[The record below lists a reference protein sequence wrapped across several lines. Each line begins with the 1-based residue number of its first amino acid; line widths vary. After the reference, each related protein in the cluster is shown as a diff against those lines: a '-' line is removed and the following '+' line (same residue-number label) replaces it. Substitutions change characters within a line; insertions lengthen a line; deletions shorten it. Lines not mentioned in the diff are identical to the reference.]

1 MDGQALSMDST
12 VQQFKSELCEAL
24 SRELEV
30 ARRKMVEENTHK
42 FVSGIKTSSS
52 EGSFLYE
59 FEDLQGFPPDEGVTV
74 NFAVRDKGATG
85 RYLGCVDSKFILEL
99 DEDLGEVIEEGTATS
114 DPLFLLQK
122 QIELLEKDPPYSS
135 SVALASVGIGSLP
148 SVVKIDLDQR
158 LAIDLNQEQ
167 QSVLEV
173 VGKSSVS
180 YIWGPPGTGK
190 TTTLGS
196 VVAALAEAGKRVLL
210 VSNTNLALDTALE
223 KCADRSSLVK
233 QLPEGHMLRLGRMV
247 KAELQEKYADK
258 IELDLVYEYQ
268 AKPLVLERTEAI
280 REKARLEKSIED
292 QENKAK
298 ESEKHKLLAAAPEV
312 LREERERISRE
323 ISSFKKD
330 KKLIRTRL
338 VQLEDELKTS
348 ESKTGIGRLLSGNR
362 KPGQIRIDLDSEHRK
377 DGQLTKSLDKKQDR
391 VAEIDRLLPEA
402 EKDAKDSRRWLETN
416 ESGISSRESL
426 AVSKAQ
432 VSKVAERVKAI
443 DEELKN
449 LRKKIVKSARV
460 IACTAYRPLLDRDI
474 AEERFDCV
482 VVDEVS
488 MMPLPLY
495 FSSAYRATE
504 RVIVAGDFRQLPPVI
519 KLQGRG
525 ASQEKDEELRKVLAS
540 NPFTLTVMKSGS
552 VSGQGT
558 NALVALS
565 DQYRMREAISEV
577 ISNNFYPEHKLK
589 AVNNRTDKST
599 PWGNET
605 FIVFDTS
612 NIGSESGPVNGHSQR
627 NIKHGL
633 VVQALC
639 MALFEDGWDLD
650 GTSEKSLGVVS
661 PYKTQAKFIEQLIGA
676 GREGFMKGG
685 ISTVHRFQG
694 NERDLMIIDLT
705 KVTSPS
711 SPSLGQFLGVQDPLA
726 PTNAM
731 WNVAISRARQHVIFV
746 ADMQSISRDP
756 KALISRIIAS
766 VDVSDLRVVDAAS
779 ILDLSSLQSRIPK
792 ESKGSIAWHST
803 DGFYRQFAK
812 DLAQARE
819 GVMIVS
825 PFTAEPAINRWIQS
839 FRDLI
844 AKNVKI
850 AVFTKPPEEK
860 LDSADALQM
869 HDLLEEVVGPL
880 QIVPKMHE
888 KLAVIDNEIAW
899 VGSLNILSHGSASEI
914 MLRIQSPD
922 FATSLSKE
930 YLSFQ
935 NRRER
940 GSKSGVQTKSLQKG
954 SPCRRMGCGG
964 TIVEVP
970 AGISKRTN
978 RPYEAFL
985 SCSRNRDTG
994 CKGA

>member
-1 MDGQALSMDST
+1 MDLT
-12 VQQFKSELCEAL
+12 VRQFKSQLCEAL

-30 ARRKMVEENTHK
+30 ARRKMIEENTHR
-42 FVSGIKTSSS
+42 FVSGVKTSSS

-74 NFAVRDKGATG
+74 NFAVKDKSATG

-122 QIELLEKDPPYSS
+122 QIELLEQDTPYSS
-135 SVALASVGIGSLP
+135 AVALASVGIGSLP
-148 SVVKIDLDQR
+148 DVSSIDFEQR
-158 LAIDLNQEQ
+158 FAQDLNQKQ
-167 QSVLEV
+167 QSALSV
-173 VGKSSVS
+173 VRKSSIS
-180 YIWGPPGTGK
+180 FIWGPPGTGK

-196 VVAALAEAGKRVLL
+196 VVAALAQAGKRVLL

-223 KCADRSSLVK
+223 KCADRSSLV
-233 QLPEGHMLRLGRMV
+233 QELPEGHMLRLGRMV
-247 KAELQEKYADK
+247 KVELQEKYAPK
-258 IELDLVYEYQ
+258 IELDLVYEHQ
-268 AKPLVLERTEAI
+268 AKPLNLERSEAI
-280 REKARLEKSIED
+280 REKTSLERAIED
-292 QENKAK
+292 QEKK
-298 ESEKHKLLAAAPEV
+298 EKQSEKHRLLAVAPEV
-312 LREERERISRE
+312 LTEERDKISRE
-323 ISSFKKD
+323 VSTLKKD
-330 KKLIRTRL
+330 KKLIRTR
-338 VQLEDELKTS
+338 VGELEEELKTS

-362 KPGQIRIDLDSEHRK
+362 KPGQIRIDLDSERRR
-377 DGQLTKSLDKKQDR
+377 DSQLTKSIDRKQER
-391 VAEIDRLLPEA
+391 IAEIDDLLPEA
-402 EKDAKDSRRWLETN
+402 ERDAKTARKWLETN
-416 ESGISSRESL
+416 AMALLPKESL
-426 AVSKAQ
+426 AATKAQ
-432 VSKVAERVKAI
+432 VSKIAERIKAI
-443 DEELKN
+443 DEELKT
-449 LRKKIVKSARV
+449 LRNKIVKTARV

-474 AEERFDCV
+474 ADEKFDCV

-495 FSSAYRATE
+495 FSSAHRATE

-519 KLQGRG
+519 RLQGYG
-525 ASQEKDEELRKVLAS
+525 ASKDKDEELRSVLAS
-540 NPFTLTVMKSGS
+540 NPFTLTVMKAGTGSGPLES
-552 VSGQGT
+552 T
-558 NALVALS
+558 LVALS

-577 ISNNFYPEHKLK
+577 ISSNFYPEHKLK
-589 AVNNRTDKST
+589 AVNHRTDKST

-605 FIVFDTS
+605 FILFDTS
-612 NIGSESGPVNGHSQR
+612 NIGPESGPVNGKSQR

-639 MALFEDGWDLD
+639 TALFQDGWDLD
-650 GTSEKSLGVVS
+650 GASKKSFGVVS
-661 PYKTQAKFIEQLIGA
+661 PYKTQAKFIEQLIDA

-685 ISTVHRFQG
+685 VSTVHRFQG

-711 SPSLGQFLGVQDPLA
+711 SPALGQFLGVHEALA
-726 PTNAM
+726 PENAM
-731 WNVAISRARQHVIFV
+731 WNVAISRARQHVFLV

-756 KALISRIIAS
+756 KALISRILANL
-766 VDVSDLRVVDAAS
+766 DGSDLRVIDAGS

-792 ESKGSIAWHST
+792 EAKGSISWHST

-812 DLAQARE
+812 DLAQVRE
-819 GVMIVS
+819 SVMIVS

-844 AKNVKI
+844 AKNVKV

-860 LDSADALQM
+860 ADSAEALRM
-869 HDLLEEVVGPL
+869 HHLLAEVVGPL

-888 KLAVIDNEIAW
+888 KLAVIDNQVAW

-935 NRRER
+935 KKGDR
-940 GSKSGVQTKSLQKG
+940 GSRTGIDSKTLQKS

-970 AGISKRTN
+970 AGVSKRTN
-978 RPYEAFL
+978 RSYEAFL